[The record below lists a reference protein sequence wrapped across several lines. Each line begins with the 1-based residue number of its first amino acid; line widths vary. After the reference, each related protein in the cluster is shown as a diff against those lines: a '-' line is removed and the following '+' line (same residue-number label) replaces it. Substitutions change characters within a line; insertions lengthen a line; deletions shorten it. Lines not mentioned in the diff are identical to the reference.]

1 MQGQLQLQLRNWHW
15 LLVICDKLSC
25 GARGT
30 SKRARAVQ
38 IQTFSD
44 LLVVVYLASISASPS
59 GSSAVGHVCICSI
72 YTVVDALLG

>member
-1 MQGQLQLQLRNWHW
+1 
-15 LLVICDKLSC
+15 
-25 GARGT
+25 
-30 SKRARAVQ
+30 
-38 IQTFSD
+38 